1 MGFAKMP
8 GRVLRK
14 QRQLVQNKKEIKYTI
29 DLTAAMDDE
38 DQVIDQGHYI
48 DYLKTKL
55 RLNGKALCD
64 EFATVEA
71 SGKKVVVAS
80 NVKFGKRY
88 LKYLTNKYLK
98 SQDIKS
104 YLRVLATD
112 KLGYKVKFLEMV
124 DGKAEE

>member
-1 MGFAKMP
+1 MG
-8 GRVLRK
+8 LRK

-55 RLNGKALCD
+55 KLNGKALCDD

-71 SGKKVVVAS
+71 SGKKVIVAS

-98 SQDIKS
+98 AQDIKS
-104 YLRVLATD
+104 YLRVLSSD
-112 KLGYKVKFLEMV
+112 KLGYKVKFLSLQE
-124 DGKAEE
+124 GGAEE

>member
-1 MGFAKMP
+1 MP

-14 QRQLVQNKKEIKYTI
+14 TREMVQLKKEIKYTI

-55 RLNGKALCD
+55 KLNKVSLCD
-64 EFATVEA
+64 KFATVESA
-71 SGKKVVVAS
+71 GKKVVVAS
-80 NVKFGKRY
+80 SVKFGKRY

-98 SQDIKS
+98 AQDIKT

-112 KLGYKVKFLEMV
+112 KLGYKVRFLNLEEG
-124 DGKAEE
+124 GKEE

>member
-1 MGFAKMP
+1 MG
-8 GRVLRK
+8 
-14 QRQLVQNKKEIKYTI
+14 TI

-38 DQVIDQGHYI
+38 DRVIEQSHYM

-55 RLNGKALCD
+55 KLNGKALCD

-71 SGKKVVVAS
+71 SGKKVIVAS

-98 SQDIKS
+98 QADIKS
-104 YLRVLATD
+104 YLRVIATD